1 MHGEKG
7 CNRQTVKL
15 KGTDLGFGVQYPGDP
30 GGPQLY
36 LLSFCIAAHVLEV
49 CAALTQASEILNL
62 SSTEEADLLS
72 FSATELAELF
82 KTSAFRFPLS
92 AFCRFRSGRASL
104 PRQLGY
110 Q

>member
-1 MHGEKG
+1 MHCEKG

-15 KGTDLGFGVQYPGDP
+15 KGTDFGFGVQYP

-49 CAALTQASEILNL
+49 CAALTQASEIFNL

-72 FSATELAELF
+72 FSATERAELF

-92 AFCRFRSGRASL
+92 ADSAGLVARPCQGSWATNED
-104 PRQLGY
+104 
-110 Q
+110 